1 MKKLLLA
8 ICSLSLVISA
18 HAQVKTPQPSTSSKL
33 EQTIGMTDVSVTYSD
48 LVSKDVRFLVISYP
62 LIKLGVLEL
71 IKIPFLLFN
80 TMLE

>member
-33 EQTIGMTDVSVTYSD
+33 EQTIGMTDSATYSRPR
-48 LVSKDVRFLVISYP
+48 VKGRKILVISYP
-62 LIKLGVLEL
+62 LIKLGVPEL
-71 IKIPFLLFN
+71 IKIPFLHFN

>member
-18 HAQVKTPQPSTSSKL
+18 HAQVKTPDKYIVKIRTNHWNDRCSNSRPRVKGRK
-33 EQTIGMTDVSVTYSD
+33 I
-48 LVSKDVRFLVISYP
+48 LVISYP
-62 LIKLGVLEL
+62 LIKLGVPEL